1 MANEIVPREQ
11 QFENVKKFLTSPKA
25 MEGLAMALPKHITKE
40 KMARVAITAILRT
53 PDLLKCTPV
62 SIMDAVL
69 QASQL
74 GLLPDGV
81 LGHGYIL
88 PYKNNKTQI
97 YSAVFIPGYK
107 GLMDLARRG
116 GETAWL
122 QARIAYENDDFGY
135 SYGMDNRL
143 WHVSARANGKEPG
156 KFLAAYAVAKFKSG
170 EFQFEVMYRDQ
181 VEAIRKKSRGGE
193 TGAWVSDW
201 EAMALKTVIRR
212 LCKFLPLNPEYQAA
226 ITVGEYAEAG
236 VLDDYLE
243 TAEEGAP
250 LLPEEP
256 RNQLDALTDNLTG
269 SSTDGAG
276 PSTHSESRLQILLD
290 ETPDDEP
297 GSSQEDESKTGKH
310 TSDSSTKNGGENG
323 GVASEPPTDSDP
335 QLPFVQAEAGKISRD
350 EDANFIA
357 AVENLKERMRKVATG
372 EQIGKLMSNRLGVF
386 GAEKPLE
393 IRSRSEREKFYKELR
408 DMCEQWESMPNMVRE
423 ESR

>member
-88 PYKNNKTQI
+88 PYKNNKTGL

-116 GETAWL
+116 GEIAWL

-143 WHVSARANGKEPG
+143 WHVPARANGKEPG
-156 KFLAAYAVAKFKSG
+156 KFLAAYAVAKFKTG

-193 TGAWVSDW
+193 SGAWVSDW
-201 EAMALKTVIRR
+201 DAMALKTVIRR

-226 ITVGEYAEAG
+226 ITVGEYVEAG

-256 RNQLDALTDNLTG
+256 KSPLDALTDNLTG
-269 SSTDGAG
+269 SPTDQTG
-276 PSTHSESRLQILLD
+276 PSSRSDSQLTILSDESPD
-290 ETPDDEP
+290 EEP
-297 GSSQEDESKTGKH
+297 GSSPEDESKTGKS
-310 TSDSSTKNGGENG
+310 TSGTSTKNGGENG
-323 GVASEPPTDSDP
+323 GVASEPPSDSDP

-357 AVENLKERMRKVATG
+357 AVENLKEKMRKVADEELIHKTV
-372 EQIGKLMSNRLGVF
+372 MNRLGVF
-386 GAEKPLE
+386 GAERALE
-393 IRSRSEREKFYKELR
+393 IRSREDRKRFYKELR
-408 DMCEQWESMPNMVRE
+408 DMYELWVDAAKLKKED
-423 ESR
+423 